1 MLPYWALTPR
11 KGHAAPLQKAHTKIF
26 CTKCSQAVHK
36 KSRRRP
42 GGILPVNPSSSRSA
56 LQLVKLDRLLIA
68 IGRSLIIAEAQL
80 IACSIEAQD
89 GSIARDDHTIGL
101 AERDGVDRVG
111 SSIRELQ
118 RILTVGSVNILAVDL
133 ERVAVRGLLD
143 RDSDGVQLGAGSDLA
158 VGNRGGN
165 VAVDSVIAVE
175 DIGAG
180 LVGLV
185 DDEVI

>member
-1 MLPYWALTPR
+1 MSTLLTPA
-11 KGHAAPLQKAHTKIF
+11 GYF
-26 CTKCSQAVHK
+26 
-36 KSRRRP
+36 
-42 GGILPVNPSSSRSA
+42 GICRSA
-56 LQLVKLDRLLIA
+56 FELIKLNGLLVGVAAALVIT
-68 IGRSLIIAEAQL
+68 EAQL

-143 RDSDGVQLGAGSDLA
+143 RDSDGVQK
-158 VGNRGGN
+158 
-165 VAVDSVIAVE
+165 
-175 DIGAG
+175 
-180 LVGLV
+180 
-185 DDEVI
+185 

>member
-1 MLPYWALTPR
+1 MQAGLFYTES
-11 KGHAAPLQKAHTKIF
+11 
-26 CTKCSQAVHK
+26 SQIVQA

-68 IGRSLIIAEAQL
+68 IGRSLIIAETHLVAGRV
-80 IACSIEAQD
+80 ETKD
-89 GSIARDDHTIGL
+89 GSIARDDHTIGV

-133 ERVAVRGLLD
+133 ERVAVRGFLD
-143 RDSDGVQLGAGSDLA
+143 RDSNSVQLGAGSDLA
-158 VGNRGGN
+158 VGDLSRDITVGN
-165 VAVDSVIAVE
+165 ILTVE

-180 LVGLV
+180 RVCLV
-185 DDEVI
+185 DDEVGAAPVLGGPQ

>member
-1 MLPYWALTPR
+1 MHKNIPPEPR
-11 KGHAAPLQKAHTKIF
+11 REFLEICG
-26 CTKCSQAVHK
+26 
-36 KSRRRP
+36 
-42 GGILPVNPSSSRSA
+42 SA
-56 LQLVKLDRLLIA
+56 FKLIQLNGLLA
-68 IGRSLIIAEAQL
+68 GIGRRLIIAEAHL
-80 IACSIEAQD
+80 SAGHIEAQN
-89 GSIARDDHTIGL
+89 GGIARDDHTIGV

-185 DDEVI
+185 DDEVGAAQSSGAAVTFT